1 MKKLAFYSALLS
13 LVLIIA
19 SCNKNDAVLPK
30 KVSAAA
36 TVTDTSSVPKVPH
49 SCDSTK
55 LVAYVLYNSTGID
68 SFTIYFNGLANY
80 TFDFPANGSKTVYV
94 KPGTYSIAIP
104 PKGNYSPHSFFVNGA
119 LLEKAPGISYKA
131 MQINA
136 CSAGLSVEIH

>member
-1 MKKLAFYSALLS
+1 MKNLTSYSALLS

-30 KVSAAA
+30 KTAAAA
-36 TVTDTSSVPKVPH
+36 TATDTSSVVPH
-49 SCDSTK
+49 PCDSTK

-68 SFTIYFNGLANY
+68 SFTIYFNGSANY

-104 PKGNYSPHSFFVNGA
+104 PKGNYSPHSFFINGA
-119 LLEKAPGISYKA
+119 LYEKAPGVYNKA
-131 MQINA
+131 AQIQA
-136 CSAGLSVEIH
+136 CSAGSSVEIH